1 MYNIFRYL
9 FAACAVVGLILIL
22 IAGSSIDAA
31 GTSDLGR
38 ILILGIIG
46 GGISAAGIL
55 GFNSLERD
63 AKHGQR

>member
-9 FAACAVVGLILIL
+9 FAACAVFGLILVM
-22 IAGSSIDAA
+22 IAGCSIDTAAA
-31 GTSDLGR
+31 GDLGR

-46 GGISAAGIL
+46 GGVSAAGIL

-63 AKHGQR
+63 AKHGK